1 MMEVKLWNCTKDFID
16 MKKIF
21 WHHVYQIYMFS
32 RTDSNPL
39 QKTKE
44 TLDSHVFSLF
54 LIIACIPMFY
64 FGWILDVIAFFKDTN
79 IYKQKS
85 TWTLSWIIA
94 IVIGLISLKL
104 FNPVDKFIDKKISSN
119 KIDILIRHY
128 GHLNK
133 ITSTIYQIFFV
144 LLEPFIMILLIVLII
159 ISAKYF
165 IWIPNNWI
173 EEDWLFKVKLNI

>member
-1 MMEVKLWNCTKDFID
+1 
-16 MKKIF
+16 MKKLF
-21 WHHVYQIYMFS
+21 LHHVYQIYMFS

-44 TLDSHVFSLF
+44 TLDSHIFSLF
-54 LIIACIPMFY
+54 LIIACIPIFY
-64 FGWILDVIAFFKDTN
+64 FGWILDVIAFFKDTD

-85 TWTLSWIIA
+85 TWTLSWVIA

-104 FNPVDKFIDKKISSN
+104 FKPIDKFLDEKINSN
-119 KIDILIRHY
+119 KIDILISDY

-133 ITSTIYQIFFV
+133 FFNTTYQIFFV
-144 LLEPFIMILLIVLII
+144 LLEPFIMILFIFLII

-165 IWIPNNWI
+165 VWIPNNWV

>member
-1 MMEVKLWNCTKDFID
+1 MKGFID
-16 MKKIF
+16 MKKLF

-44 TLDSHVFSLF
+44 TLDSHIFSLF
-54 LIIACIPMFY
+54 LIIVCIPIFY
-64 FGWILDVIAFFKDTN
+64 FGWILDAIAFFKDTN

-94 IVIGLISLKL
+94 IIVGLISLKV
-104 FNPVDKFIDKKISSN
+104 FKPIDKFIDEKISSD
-119 KIDILIRHY
+119 KIDILINNY
-128 GHLNK
+128 GNSNK
-133 ITSTIYQIFFV
+133 VFNTIYQIFFV

-165 IWIPNNWI
+165 IWIPNNWV